1 MAAGSSSSTSLT
13 RRCMNDEQGETPHI
27 LCYCGL
33 RATLWTSWKETN
45 PSRRFFSC
53 PKFRERG
60 CDFFLWHDPE
70 LSERTKG
77 IINDLKRDNKK
88 LQMEIS
94 ELKKSNMYIESAVDC
109 NVLLDLV
116 NNSVTMKLSDEICL
130 LNRKFRVDEMI
141 LLKEREMELEAKIV
155 ILVEDKEVLALELYH
170 VKEEKNNL
178 EQRRKE

>member
-1 MAAGSSSSTSLT
+1 MAAGSISSSSFT
-13 RRCMNDEQGETPHI
+13 RRRMNDEQDETPHI

-60 CDFFLWHDPE
+60 CGFFLWHDPE
-70 LSERTKG
+70 LSERAKG

-94 ELKKSNMYIESAVDC
+94 ELKKSNMYIESAIDC
-109 NVLLDLV
+109 NVLLEPVNNSV
-116 NNSVTMKLSDEICL
+116 NNSVTMKLSDEICSF
-130 LNRKFRVDEMI
+130 NRKFRVVIVVFVFTWIVMI
-141 LLKEREMELEAKIV
+141 WKW
-155 ILVEDKEVLALELYH
+155 LV
-170 VKEEKNNL
+170 
-178 EQRRKE
+178 